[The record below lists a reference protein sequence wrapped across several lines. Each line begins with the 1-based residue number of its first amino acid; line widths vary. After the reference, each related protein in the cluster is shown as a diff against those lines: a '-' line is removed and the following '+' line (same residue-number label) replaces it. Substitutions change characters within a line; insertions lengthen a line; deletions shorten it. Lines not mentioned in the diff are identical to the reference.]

1 MSIEPTDE
9 DQHLA
14 VTRRVL
20 LVAAGRITQT
30 GYRAVAETDPG
41 ISFDWVAASAT
52 DALAALA
59 NAQPDLVLVD
69 LTDPCL
75 DGPQIIRDIVLAHP
89 RLRVLAVSSREDL
102 TEAEAVLQAGAAG
115 YVRRS
120 AAIEEIVRAMH
131 LVASGRNVLD
141 PALAQRIAL
150 QKLMGKSSSLRVL
163 SPREYEV
170 FCMMAA
176 DVPTT
181 EIARRLDLS
190 PKTVANYGGT
200 IKAKLKL
207 ATREELRALA
217 RRTGVIPH

>member
-1 MSIEPTDE
+1 
-9 DQHLA
+9 
-14 VTRRVL
+14 
-20 LVAAGRITQT
+20 
-30 GYRAVAETDPG
+30 
-41 ISFDWVAASAT
+41 
-52 DALAALA
+52 
-59 NAQPDLVLVD
+59 
-69 LTDPCL
+69 
-75 DGPQIIRDIVLAHP
+75 
-89 RLRVLAVSSREDL
+89 
-102 TEAEAVLQAGAAG
+102 VLQAGAAG

-120 AAIEEIVRAMH
+120 IAIEEIVRAIH

-176 DVPTT
+176 DVPLT
-181 EIARRLDLS
+181 EIARRLDLRH
-190 PKTVANYGGT
+190 KTVANYGGT

-207 ATREELRALA
+207 ATRDELRALA

>member
-1 MSIEPTDE
+1 MSIESTDE

-20 LVAAGRITQT
+20 LVAASRITQT
-30 GYRAVAETDPG
+30 GYRAVAETDPS
-41 ISFDWVAASAT
+41 ISFDWVAASAS
-52 DALAALA
+52 DALAVLA
-59 NAQPDLVLVD
+59 NAKPDLMLVD

-75 DGPQIIRDIVLAHP
+75 DGTRVIQDIVLAHP
-89 RLRVLAVSSREDL
+89 RMRVLALSPREDL
-102 TEAEAVLQAGAAG
+102 IEAEAVLQAGAAG
-115 YVRRS
+115 YVCRTV
-120 AAIEEIVRAMH
+120 AIEEIVRAIH

-141 PALAQRIAL
+141 PSLAQRIAL

-176 DVPTT
+176 EVPMT

-190 PKTVANYGGT
+190 LKTVANYGGA

-207 ATREELRALA
+207 GTREELRALA